1 MNVDSLFS
9 VAGKNV
15 LITGG
20 AQGLGRMIAEGFVR
34 AGSRVYLS
42 TRSADAAECAAA
54 DLSALGQCEV
64 FTADLSTPEGVA
76 SLASAFAEREDKLHV
91 LVNNAGRTWS
101 APLESFPDRA
111 WAGVMTVN
119 VQSPFTLAR
128 DLLPQLKA
136 AASAEDP
143 ARVINIGSIGGER
156 IDGVNAFSYLASK
169 AAVHHLSRAMAAHLA
184 RDHINV
190 NAIAPGFFETKMTAV
205 FGKDPEM
212 HSRILKRIPLKRAGA
227 PSDIAGLCIFLASP
241 ASAYITG
248 GIIPVD
254 GGMHGCQ

>member
-1 MNVDSLFS
+1 L
-9 VAGKNV
+9 
-15 LITGG
+15 
-20 AQGLGRMIAEGFVR
+20 
-34 AGSRVYLS
+34 
-42 TRSADAAECAAA
+42 
-54 DLSALGQCEV
+54 
-64 FTADLSTPEGVA
+64 
-76 SLASAFAEREDKLHV
+76 
-91 LVNNAGRTWS
+91 NNAGRTWS
-101 APLESFPDRA
+101 APLESFPDRG

-169 AAVHHLSRAMAAHLA
+169 AAIHHLSRAMAAHLA
-184 RDHINV
+184 RDFITV
-190 NAIAPGFFETKMTAV
+190 NALAPGFFKTKMTAA
-205 FGKDPEM
+205 FSEDRDLYARTLE
-212 HSRILKRIPLKRAGA
+212 RIPLQRPGA
-227 PSDIAGLCIFLASP
+227 PADIAGLCIFLASP

-254 GGMHGCQ
+254 GGMHGCR